1 MTLFPAMFA
10 SISRTGPS
18 KTTILIRLMVGAVFL
33 SEGIQKFLFPDVL
46 GVGRFI
52 KIGIIYPEIL
62 ALFVGAAEIVA
73 GLLLLV
79 GLFTRVAAVM
89 LFITISVAIITT
101 KFPLMQKSIWSFA
114 HESRTDFSMFI
125 GTLFLMIKGGG
136 YWSIDFRRMKHGKRK
151 PTR

>member
-1 MTLFPAMFA
+1 MLS

-33 SEGIQKFLFPDVL
+33 SEGIQKFLFPDLL

-52 KIGIIYPEIL
+52 KIGIIYPEYL
-62 ALFVGAAEIVA
+62 APFVGGVEIVA
-73 GLLLLV
+73 GLLILV
-79 GLFTRVAAVM
+79 GLFTRMAAVM
-89 LFITISVAIITT
+89 LFITISVAIVTT
-101 KFPLMQKSIWSFA
+101 KFPMLQKSLWTFA

-136 YWSIDFRRMKHGKRK
+136 YWSMDFRRMKHGKRK